1 MQIDT
6 TAFDIHSLDDEIRVD
21 ERCKELLSG
30 YYQSLLDAGLS
41 PAEATLLANG
51 ADYYVRDFVVGA
63 RQRNLFDEQP
73 GIVRQFAG
81 NWYIVNTLEPSLE
94 VLSGYLRGVADFYG
108 YLHRL
113 GLITEAFAQRMAEE
127 CGDIPFYGERLD
139 AFWEITGDGYHAWER
154 TCSLRDENGEA
165 QGG

>member
-1 MQIDT
+1 MQIDKT
-6 TAFDIHSLDDEIRVD
+6 EFDITSLDDEIRVD

-41 PAEATLLANG
+41 PAEATQLANG
-51 ADYYVRDFVVGA
+51 ADYFVRDFVVA
-63 RQRNLFDEQP
+63 VKQRNLFAEKP

-108 YLHRL
+108 HLQRL
-113 GLITEAFAQRMAEE
+113 GLVSAEFAQQVAGE

-154 TCSLRDENGEA
+154 ACSLRDENGEA
-165 QGG
+165 